1 MTDTSN
7 PTTFSDLKLS
17 KSILENLTALGY
29 EHPTPVQ
36 AASMPLLIEGHDVV
50 AQAQTGTGKT
60 AAFALPIL
68 TQLDVQDRTPQ
79 ALIIAPTRELAI
91 QVAEACQ
98 SYSKGIKGVTA
109 TAIYGGQD
117 YQIQLRA
124 LKRGCQVVVGTPGR
138 LMDHIDRG
146 TLDIS
151 QIKTVVLDE
160 ADEMLKMGFID
171 DITWILEHTPST
183 RQTAL
188 FSATMPTSIQNI
200 AKTYLNQPKHVHI
213 KPKERTLN
221 AIEQVCVEIRRE
233 QKMEALTRFLE
244 MEQLSAAIIFVRTK
258 TISGEIAEKLQ
269 ARGYAAAALN
279 GDMSQSLRE
288 KVIGRIKSGSLDII
302 VATDVAA
309 RGIDVERISHVVNYD
324 IPHDVESYIHRI
336 GRTGRAGRSGKA
348 ILFVSPREY
357 RLLRDIERHT
367 KQPIEKIQ
375 PPTLEQM
382 NQKRLEEVS
391 EKIVNIVTKSK
402 KLGPYHK
409 LVADMVTDQNLQP
422 NDIAAA
428 MCYLMM
434 QNNPLGD
441 QDIDFSLSKKRREKS
456 NSNTRPRKKFGS
468 KPPFKGRDGQCRDA
482 DGTQKPKWDKKK
494 RSEKSG
500 KKSWHASSDDQAKFK
515 KPKKKHTQRSDDG
528 GMFGRIDANRLP
540 KKKKP
545 KKRLVE

>member
-1 MTDTSN
+1 MSKDT
-7 PTTFSDLKLS
+7 PTFDQFDLPS
-17 KSILENLTALGY
+17 KILENLQQLGY
-29 EHPTPVQ
+29 EQPTPVQ
-36 AASMPLLIEGHDVV
+36 EASIPLLIAKEDVV

-60 AAFALPIL
+60 AAFTLPIL
-68 TQLDVQDRTPQ
+68 SQIDIQNKKPQ

-98 SYSKGIKGVTA
+98 SYSKGMKGFVA

-124 LKRGCQVVVGTPGR
+124 LKRGSQVIVGTPGR

-151 QIKTVVLDE
+151 GIQTVVLDE

-171 DITWILEHTPST
+171 DIEWILERTPES

-188 FSATMPTSIQNI
+188 FSATMPKTIQNI
-200 AKTYLNQPKHVHI
+200 ATDYLNNPQHVHI
-213 KPKERTLN
+213 QPKQRTLSTI
-221 AIEQVCVEIRRE
+221 AQVCVEVRRE
-233 QKMEALTRFLE
+233 QKMAALTRFLE

-309 RGIDVERISHVVNYD
+309 RGIDVERISHVINYD
-324 IPHDVESYIHRI
+324 IPYDVESYIHRI

-375 PPTLEQM
+375 PPTLAEM
-382 NQKRLEEVS
+382 NQKRLEEVRD
-391 EKIVNIVTKSK
+391 KIVNIIAKSK
-402 KLGPYHK
+402 KLGPYQT
-409 LVADMVTDQNLQP
+409 LVQQMMATDNLKAD
-422 NDIAAA
+422 DIAAA

-441 QDIDFSLSKKRREKS
+441 QDIDFSPSKKRHDKS
-456 NSNTRPRKKFGS
+456 RSSGASRKKSFGK
-468 KPPFKGRDGQCRDA
+468 KPPFKERSNRRVDGNDK
-482 DGTQKPKWDKKK
+482 KPRWDKAKRDQKSYSKKPYDKASSEGYTKK
-494 RSEKSG
+494 R
-500 KKSWHASSDDQAKFK
+500 K
-515 KPKKKHTQRSDDG
+515 KPASAQKEST
-528 GMFGRIDANRLP
+528 MFGRIDADRLI
-540 KKKKP
+540 KKKKT
-545 KKRLVE
+545 KKRFAED